1 MINLGKS
8 VNFYIYNFANDAARK
23 STLNQADDIW
33 NKVFCSTYSSMRSPL
48 NYILGFTL
56 YTFSKLNNKTHE

>member
-1 MINLGKS
+1 MNLGKS

-33 NKVFCSTYSSMRSPL
+33 NKVFYSTHNGRIP
-48 NYILGFTL
+48 YILRSMCSCFRRV
-56 YTFSKLNNKTHE
+56 